1 MACNTSGA
9 RAGAGAHS
17 FRHLQRNCIKNPFSA
32 AAPAPITAVRF
43 VYGRSLYANVVCHP
57 RAFRAGSETGIR
69 STEVRAHRVR
79 AAPAA
84 SATTPGHA
92 AATQRNAPTAR
103 QTARTQRHALADETR
118 PRGARGYYPAAAACG
133 MQLAG
138 GSRALPRSSVGSASG
153 WRSSGNVQC
162 TLRERVCLPWP
173 LRFTG
178 HDT

>member
-1 MACNTSGA
+1 MLNWPKGRRDSDGIWEKIWYKNVKSSTSFNKIL
-9 RAGAGAHS
+9 S
-17 FRHLQRNCIKNPFSA
+17 KEYEIPKKFI
-32 AAPAPITAVRF
+32 
-43 VYGRSLYANVVCHP
+43 YANVVCHP

-133 MQLAG
+133 MRLAG

-178 HDT
+178 NDT